1 VLTSA
6 WDCIVSGMLQSSPKA
21 KLIASIADV
30 CKDDVALVGGKG
42 ANLGEM
48 TRAGIPVP
56 PGFVVTVHAY
66 SRLLDEAELREQAE
80 RLLDDLD
87 INDRPRLETAAAA
100 IRRLITAAEMPED
113 VASEIAI
120 AYQQMALGAVAV
132 RSSATAEDLAEASFA
147 GQQETYLNVEGEA
160 HVVRAVQNCW
170 ASLFED
176 RAIFYRGGKG
186 FGQLEVGIAVVVQSM
201 VQSDRSGVMFTVNPV
216 TNDHG
221 QVLIEAVY
229 GLGEGLVSGLVT
241 PDMYVVDKASAAVL
255 QRQLVPQEQEFV
267 RRPQG
272 QSGEDPN
279 HWVPIE
285 SGRRTTQKLS
295 DMEIGELATL
305 GRRLEKHF
313 GCAQDIEWACESGSF
328 CIVQSRAVT
337 TAGAQ

>member
-1 VLTSA
+1 
-6 WDCIVSGMLQSSPKA
+6 MLQSGPEA
-21 KLIASIADV
+21 KLIASIANV

-42 ANLGEM
+42 ANLGEL

-66 SRLLDEAELREQAE
+66 SRLLDEVRLRQPAE

-87 INDRPRLETAAAA
+87 VNDRSSLELAAAA

-120 AYQQMALGAVAV
+120 AYRQMAPGPVAV

-147 GQQETYLNVEGEA
+147 GQQETYLNVEDEA
-160 HVVRAVQNCW
+160 DVTRAVQKCW

-176 RAIFYRGGKG
+176 RAIFYRAGKG
-186 FGQLEVGIAVVVQSM
+186 FGQLDVGIAVVVQSM

-241 PDMYVVDKASAAVL
+241 PDLYVVDKAAAAVL
-255 QRQLVPQEQEFV
+255 DRQLVPQEQEFV
-267 RRPQG
+267 RRRQG

-279 HWVPIE
+279 QWVPIE
-285 SGRRTTQKLS
+285 SGRRSRQKLS
-295 DMEIGELATL
+295 NLEIGELATL

-313 GCAQDIEWACESGSF
+313 GCAQDIEWACENGSF

-337 TAGAQ
+337 TARAQ